1 MVISMRRFIVI
12 IALALGLLAAA
23 LDLAAGAVADDVWP
37 RYVIAK
43 RRFQNNL
50 HGLLVHK
57 WQDLE
62 TTLQRQH
69 DQQQALLAIQ
79 DMQFRWLLEN
89 HPDRVVTN
97 AGLDGL
103 AGFEWTDAD
112 TDSLRSHSPGFEQL
126 EALVAASNQKLSADP
141 NLEEA
146 RRRMTMISSDE
157 DFRAMIKRYDAYLN
171 ELEARLA
178 AAD

>member
-1 MVISMRRFIVI
+1 MRRFLVIVG
-12 IALALGLLAAA
+12 LALGLLAAA
-23 LDLAAGAVADDVWP
+23 LDLAAGAVADDVWS
-37 RYVIAK
+37 RYVISK

-62 TTLQRQH
+62 PTLVRQH
-69 DQQQALLAIQ
+69 EQQLALLTVR

-89 HPDRVVTN
+89 HPDRIVTG
-97 AGLDGL
+97 AGLEGL

-112 TDSLRSHSPGFEQL
+112 TDSLRSHNPGFEPLQAFITTANEKLASDPQL
-126 EALVAASNQKLSADP
+126 D
-141 NLEEA
+141 EA

-157 DFRAMIKRYDAYLN
+157 DFRAMIKRFDAYLS

-178 AAD
+178 AAE